1 MGAVSSLGEFR
12 LRGWQSCVGYGAAC
26 SSVLIERRYVTQD
39 VTQHLWN
46 EELVQSLGLKVL
58 MQRRR

>member
-1 MGAVSSLGEFR
+1 MAL
-12 LRGWQSCVGYGAAC
+12 L
-26 SSVLIERRYVTQD
+26 TQD

-46 EELVQSLGLKVL
+46 EELAQSLGLKVL